1 MSNIFIMSK
10 LLYLKE
16 ILAEKG
22 IKQTFIADKLG
33 VSNTTV
39 SLWVQGRTEPTLTN
53 LKKLSEV
60 LSVDVN
66 TLVNGKKEWRNK

>member
-1 MSNIFIMSK
+1 MSK
-10 LLYLKE
+10 LIYLKE

-39 SLWVQGRTEPTLTN
+39 SLWVLGRTEPTLTN
-53 LKKLSEV
+53 LMKLSEV
-60 LSVDVN
+60 LGVDVSI
-66 TLVNGKKEWRNK
+66 LINGKKEWRNK

>member
-1 MSNIFIMSK
+1 MSK
-10 LLYLKE
+10 LIYLKE

-39 SLWVQGRTEPTLTN
+39 SLWVLGRTEPTLTN

-66 TLVNGKKEWRNK
+66 TLINGKEEWR

>member
-1 MSNIFIMSK
+1 VTKNFTMSK

-22 IKQTFIADKLG
+22 IKQTFVANKLG

-39 SLWVQGRTEPTLTN
+39 SLWVQGKTEPTLAN

-60 LSVDVN
+60 LFVDAN
-66 TLVNGKKEWRNK
+66 TLINGKKEWR

>member
-1 MSNIFIMSK
+1 MSK
-10 LLYLKE
+10 LIYLKE

-39 SLWVQGRTEPTLTN
+39 SLWVLGRTEPTLTN

-60 LSVDVN
+60 LGVDVSI
-66 TLVNGKKEWRNK
+66 LINGKKEWRNK